1 MNMMTVTRKIPEHQA
16 VYERV
21 RDMILLGMFSPGE
34 ALTIQGLASRLEVG
48 VTPVREA
55 IRRLT
60 AEQALETLG
69 NRRVAVPEMTAGR
82 LEEIYFL
89 RMHVEPELTQRAA
102 KNISS
107 QQVVDLREIDR
118 QIDEAIA
125 LGDPEAYLER
135 NNLFHFTIY
144 RLAGSAIL
152 FRTVQSLWVQAG
164 PALRV
169 VCGRYGTANLP
180 DKHSPLLDALER
192 GDGMMAATALRE
204 DLEQGLELVRD
215 SLPVD

>member
-1 MNMMTVTRKIPEHQA
+1 MNMMSVTRKIPEHQA

-21 RDMILLGMFSPGE
+21 RDMILLGVFSPGQ
-34 ALTIQGLASRLEVG
+34 ALTIQGLASSLDVG

-69 NRRVAVPEMTAGR
+69 NRRVAVPEMTAAR

-89 RMHVEPELTQRAA
+89 RMHVEPELTLRAA
-102 KNISS
+102 KIVSG
-107 QQVVDLREIDR
+107 QEVEDLREIDR
-118 QIDEAIA
+118 QIDAAIGQ
-125 LGDPEAYLER
+125 GDPEAYLER

-192 GDGMMAATALRE
+192 GDGMAAATALRE